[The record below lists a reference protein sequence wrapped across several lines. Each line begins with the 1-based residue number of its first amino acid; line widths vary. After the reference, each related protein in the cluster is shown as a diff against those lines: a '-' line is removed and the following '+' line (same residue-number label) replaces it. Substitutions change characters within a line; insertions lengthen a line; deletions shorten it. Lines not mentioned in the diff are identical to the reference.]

1 MPDVLHVGDIGT
13 EIYIDVTEDSA
24 SLNGDLSSFTTRTV
38 RIRRGGTDDI
48 VVITSVTI
56 AVDPDDSI
64 SKLKIVTGSNTDLAL
79 TGTGGFVIP
88 SGSLGTWIAEVL
100 LADAG
105 WTGTTTAFELF
116 DARPKI
122 G

>member
-1 MPDVLHVGDIGT
+1 MTDILHVGDIGT
-13 EIYIDVTEDSA
+13 EIYIDVTEDGV
-24 SLNGDLSSFTTRTV
+24 SLDGDLSGFTTRTV
-38 RIRRGGTDDI
+38 RIRRGSTDDI
-48 VVITSVTI
+48 VVITGATI
-56 AVDPDDSI
+56 AVDPEDSV
-64 SKLKIVTGSNTDLAL
+64 SKLKLVTGSNASLTL

-88 SGSLGTWIAEVL
+88 SDSLGTWIAEVL

-105 WTGTTTAFELF
+105 WTGTTAAFELF